1 MRNETKH
8 RSRAPWGL
16 AALRGRKLPRRSRAQ
31 LFSLAA
37 LLVATALL
45 YLVGLSISGYANEFY
60 SAAAQAGSTNWWS
73 FLWGSSDAGNSITVD
88 KPPAAIWPM
97 ALAVR
102 VFGLSSWSILVPQA
116 IMGVLAVWLLYATV
130 RRQFGHR
137 TGLLAGAAL
146 ATTPV
151 ACLMF
156 RFNNPDALLVLL
168 LIACVHCVLRALEFE
183 PTDGGNRCRTAWM
196 ALAGVA
202 CGFAFLTKQLQAF
215 LILPGLAVAFLVA
228 SPTTVRRRLLDSAAA
243 VGALVASAG
252 WWVLLT
258 VLVPASMRPYIGGS
272 QTNSFLEL
280 TFGYNGLGRITGSM
294 EGAVV
299 AGGSGTGSTTIST
312 GHAGMWGQ
320 TGITRL
326 FDGVWGTQWS
336 WLAPAALAGI
346 VVALVCLARA
356 PRTSVRRAQV
366 VAWGGWLVV
375 TGAVFS
381 FMGGTIHQYYTVAL
395 APATAALAA
404 ICVYYLLKCKD
415 LAWARATSIALT
427 LALGAWS
434 VVLLRRSEWIWALRP
449 LALGLAVA
457 SAALQAY
464 LWHRAAKPARAATA
478 EPAAGEKNATPAAAP
493 SAAPQHLAGGRPADP
508 RLQTAAVAL
517 ALAAAAVGPVS
528 YSLYT
533 AATAHTGSIVTAG
546 PSVSGD
552 SSMGGGPGGRQ
563 GGMGSGP
570 GGMGNTGS
578 NGGQGTGS
586 QTTGTGTGTTNG
598 NGNSTGTNAS
608 SGNTPSA
615 PSGGSGNGGGMQP
628 PTANGTGTG
637 TTNGTGSGNANGI
650 GGGMG
655 NGSAP
660 NAEGLSSN
668 GGGKGGMGGLLGGS
682 SGSVSSKLVKM
693 LQKNSDGYRWVAATT
708 GSQNAASYQ
717 LATECSVMPVGGFNG
732 SDPAP
737 TLAQFKKWVKQG
749 LIHYYIAGGQTGG
762 TQIGGSSASS
772 EIASWV
778 QQNFESTTVDG
789 VTVYDLTQQIS

>member
-8 RSRAPWGL
+8 GSRAPRGL
-16 AALRGRKLPRRSRAQ
+16 AALRGRKLPRRSRVQ

-45 YLVGLSISGYANEFY
+45 YLVGLSVSGYANEFY

-102 VFGLSSWSILVPQA
+102 LFGLSSWSILVPQA
-116 IMGVLAVWLLYATV
+116 IMGVLAVWLLYATI
-130 RRQFGHR
+130 RRQFGHLA
-137 TGLLAGAAL
+137 GLLAGAAL

-299 AGGSGTGSTTIST
+299 AGGSGTGSTTIAT

-434 VVLLRRSEWIWALRP
+434 VVLLRRSDWIWALRP

-478 EPAAGEKNATPAAAP
+478 EPTADEKDATPAAAA

-563 GGMGSGP
+563 GGMGTM
-570 GGMGNTGS
+570 GGGA
-578 NGGQGTGS
+578 
-586 QTTGTGTGTTNG
+586 
-598 NGNSTGTNAS
+598 GTNAPL
-608 SGNTPSA
+608 GNMPSA

-628 PTANGTGTG
+628 PAA
-637 TTNGTGSGNANGI
+637 NGTGSGNANGI

-693 LQKNSDGYRWVAATT
+693 LQKNSDSYRWVAATT

-717 LATECSVMPVGGFNG
+717 LATECSVMPIGGFNG

>member
-8 RSRAPWGL
+8 RSRAPRGL
-16 AALRGRKLPRRSRAQ
+16 AALRGRELPRRSRAQ

-102 VFGLSSWSILVPQA
+102 LFGLSSWSILVPQA

-299 AGGSGTGSTTIST
+299 AGGSGTGSTTIAT

-434 VVLLRRSEWIWALRP
+434 VVLLRRSDWIWALRP

-464 LWHRAAKPARAATA
+464 LWHRAARPARAATA
-478 EPAAGEKNATPAAAP
+478 EPTADEKDATPAAAA

-563 GGMGSGP
+563 GGMGTM
-570 GGMGNTGS
+570 GGGA
-578 NGGQGTGS
+578 
-586 QTTGTGTGTTNG
+586 
-598 NGNSTGTNAS
+598 GTNAPL
-608 SGNTPSA
+608 GNMPSA

-628 PTANGTGTG
+628 PAA
-637 TTNGTGSGNANGI
+637 NGTGSGNANGI

-693 LQKNSDGYRWVAATT
+693 LQKNSDSYRWVAATT

-717 LATECSVMPVGGFNG
+717 LATECSVMPIGGFNG

>member
-8 RSRAPWGL
+8 GSRAPRGL
-16 AALRGRKLPRRSRAQ
+16 AALRGRKLPRRSRVQ

-45 YLVGLSISGYANEFY
+45 YLVGLSVSGYANEFY
-60 SAAAQAGSTNWWS
+60 SSAAQAGSTNWWS

-146 ATTPV
+146 AATPV

-202 CGFAFLTKQLQAF
+202 CGVAFLTKQLQAF

-280 TFGYNGLGRITGSM
+280 TFSYNGLGRITGSM

-299 AGGSGTGSTTIST
+299 AGGASGTGSTTIST

-434 VVLLRRSEWIWALRP
+434 VVLLRRSDWIWALRP

-464 LWHRAAKPARAATA
+464 LWHRAARPARAATA
-478 EPAAGEKNATPAAAP
+478 EPTADEKDATPAAAA

-563 GGMGSGP
+563 GGMGTM
-570 GGMGNTGS
+570 GGGA
-578 NGGQGTGS
+578 
-586 QTTGTGTGTTNG
+586 
-598 NGNSTGTNAS
+598 GTNAPL
-608 SGNTPSA
+608 GNMPSA

-628 PTANGTGTG
+628 PAA
-637 TTNGTGSGNANGI
+637 NGTGSGNANGI

-693 LQKNSDGYRWVAATT
+693 LQKNSGSYRWVAATT

-717 LATECSVMPVGGFNG
+717 LATECSVMPIGGFNG

>member
-8 RSRAPWGL
+8 GSRAPRGL
-16 AALRGRKLPRRSRAQ
+16 AALRGRELPRRSRAQ

-116 IMGVLAVWLLYATV
+116 IMGVLAVWLLYATI
-130 RRQFGHR
+130 RRQFGHLA
-137 TGLLAGAAL
+137 GLLAGAAL

-183 PTDGGNRCRTAWM
+183 PTAGGNRCRTAWM

-280 TFGYNGLGRITGSM
+280 TFSYNGLGRITGSM

-299 AGGSGTGSTTIST
+299 AGGASGTGSTTIST

-434 VVLLRRSEWIWALRP
+434 VVLLRRSDWIWALRP

-464 LWHRAAKPARAATA
+464 LWHRAARPARAATA
-478 EPAAGEKNATPAAAP
+478 EPTADEKDATPAAAA

-563 GGMGSGP
+563 GGMGTM
-570 GGMGNTGS
+570 GGGA
-578 NGGQGTGS
+578 
-586 QTTGTGTGTTNG
+586 
-598 NGNSTGTNAS
+598 GTNAPL
-608 SGNTPSA
+608 GNMPSA

-628 PTANGTGTG
+628 PAA
-637 TTNGTGSGNANGI
+637 NGTGSGNANGI

-693 LQKNSDGYRWVAATT
+693 LQKNSDSYRWVAATT

-717 LATECSVMPVGGFNG
+717 LATECSVMPIGGFNG

>member
-8 RSRAPWGL
+8 GSRAPRGL
-16 AALRGRKLPRRSRAQ
+16 AALRGRKLPRRSRVQ

-45 YLVGLSISGYANEFY
+45 YLVGLSVSGYANEFY
-60 SAAAQAGSTNWWS
+60 SSAAQAGSTNWWS

-146 ATTPV
+146 AATPV

-183 PTDGGNRCRTAWM
+183 PTAGGNRCRTAWM

-202 CGFAFLTKQLQAF
+202 CGVAFLTKQLQAF

-434 VVLLRRSEWIWALRP
+434 VVLLRRSDWIWALRP

-464 LWHRAAKPARAATA
+464 LWHRAARPARAATA
-478 EPAAGEKNATPAAAP
+478 EPVADEKDATPAAAA

-508 RLQTAAVAL
+508 RLHTAAVAL

-563 GGMGSGP
+563 GGMGTM
-570 GGMGNTGS
+570 GGGA
-578 NGGQGTGS
+578 
-586 QTTGTGTGTTNG
+586 
-598 NGNSTGTNAS
+598 GTNAPL
-608 SGNTPSA
+608 GNMPSA

-628 PTANGTGTG
+628 PAA
-637 TTNGTGSGNANGI
+637 NGTGSGNANGI

-655 NGSAP
+655 DGSAP

-693 LQKNSDGYRWVAATT
+693 LQKNSDSYRWVAATT

-717 LATECSVMPVGGFNG
+717 LATECSVMPIGGFNG

>member
-8 RSRAPWGL
+8 GSRAPRGL
-16 AALRGRKLPRRSRAQ
+16 AALRGRKLPRRSRVQ

-45 YLVGLSISGYANEFY
+45 YLVGLSVSGYANELY
-60 SAAAQAGSTNWWS
+60 CSAAQAGSTNWWS

-116 IMGVLAVWLLYATV
+116 IMGVRAVWLLYATI
-130 RRQFGHR
+130 RRQFGHLA
-137 TGLLAGAAL
+137 GLLAGAAL

-183 PTDGGNRCRTAWM
+183 PTAGGNRCRTAWM

-299 AGGSGTGSTTIST
+299 AGGASGTGSTTIST

-434 VVLLRRSEWIWALRP
+434 VVLLRRSDWIWALRP

-464 LWHRAAKPARAATA
+464 LWHRAARPARAATA
-478 EPAAGEKNATPAAAP
+478 EPTADEKDATPAAAA

-563 GGMGSGP
+563 GGMGTM
-570 GGMGNTGS
+570 GGGA
-578 NGGQGTGS
+578 
-586 QTTGTGTGTTNG
+586 
-598 NGNSTGTNAS
+598 GTNAPL
-608 SGNTPSA
+608 GNMPSA

-628 PTANGTGTG
+628 PAA
-637 TTNGTGSGNANGI
+637 NGTGSGNANGI

-693 LQKNSDGYRWVAATT
+693 LQKNSDSYRWVAATT

-717 LATECSVMPVGGFNG
+717 LATECSVMPIGGFNG

>member
-8 RSRAPWGL
+8 RSRAPRGL

-102 VFGLSSWSILVPQA
+102 LFGLSSWSILVPQA
-116 IMGVLAVWLLYATV
+116 IMGVLAVWLLYATI
-130 RRQFGHR
+130 RRQFGHLA
-137 TGLLAGAAL
+137 GLLAGAAL

-280 TFGYNGLGRITGSM
+280 TFSYNGLGRITGSM

-299 AGGSGTGSTTIST
+299 AGGASGTGSTTIST

-434 VVLLRRSEWIWALRP
+434 VVLLRRSDWIWALRP

-478 EPAAGEKNATPAAAP
+478 EPAAGEKNATPAAAT

-508 RLQTAAVAL
+508 RLHTAAVAL

-563 GGMGSGP
+563 GGMGTM
-570 GGMGNTGS
+570 GGGA
-578 NGGQGTGS
+578 
-586 QTTGTGTGTTNG
+586 
-598 NGNSTGTNAS
+598 GTNAPL
-608 SGNTPSA
+608 GNMPSA

-628 PTANGTGTG
+628 PAA
-637 TTNGTGSGNANGI
+637 NGTGSGNANGI

-693 LQKNSDGYRWVAATT
+693 LQKNSDSYRWVAATT

-717 LATECSVMPVGGFNG
+717 LATECSVMPIGGFNG

>member
-8 RSRAPWGL
+8 GSRAPRGL
-16 AALRGRKLPRRSRAQ
+16 AALRGRELPRRSRAQ

-146 ATTPV
+146 AATPV

-299 AGGSGTGSTTIST
+299 AGGASGTGSTTIST

-434 VVLLRRSEWIWALRP
+434 VVLLRRSDWIWALRP

-478 EPAAGEKNATPAAAP
+478 EPAAGEKNATPAAAT

-563 GGMGSGP
+563 GGMGTM
-570 GGMGNTGS
+570 GGGA
-578 NGGQGTGS
+578 
-586 QTTGTGTGTTNG
+586 
-598 NGNSTGTNAS
+598 GTNAPL
-608 SGNTPSA
+608 GNMPSA

-628 PTANGTGTG
+628 PAA
-637 TTNGTGSGNANGI
+637 NGTGSGNANGI

-693 LQKNSDGYRWVAATT
+693 LQKNSDSYRWVAATT

-717 LATECSVMPVGGFNG
+717 LATECSVMPIGGFNG

>member
-8 RSRAPWGL
+8 GSRAPRGL
-16 AALRGRKLPRRSRAQ
+16 AALRGRELPRRSRAQ

-146 ATTPV
+146 AATPV

-183 PTDGGNRCRTAWM
+183 PTAGGNRCRTAWM

-202 CGFAFLTKQLQAF
+202 CGVAFLTKQLQAF

-434 VVLLRRSEWIWALRP
+434 VVLLRRSDWIWALRP

-464 LWHRAAKPARAATA
+464 LWHRAARPARAATA
-478 EPAAGEKNATPAAAP
+478 EPTADEKDATPAAAA

-563 GGMGSGP
+563 GGMGTM
-570 GGMGNTGS
+570 GGGA
-578 NGGQGTGS
+578 
-586 QTTGTGTGTTNG
+586 
-598 NGNSTGTNAS
+598 GTNAPL
-608 SGNTPSA
+608 GNMPSA

-628 PTANGTGTG
+628 PAA
-637 TTNGTGSGNANGI
+637 NGTGSGNANGI

-693 LQKNSDGYRWVAATT
+693 LQKNSDSYRWVAATT

-717 LATECSVMPVGGFNG
+717 LATECSVMPIGGFNG

>member
-8 RSRAPWGL
+8 GSRAPRGL
-16 AALRGRKLPRRSRAQ
+16 AALRGRKLPRRSRVQ

-45 YLVGLSISGYANEFY
+45 YLVGLSVSGYANEFY
-60 SAAAQAGSTNWWS
+60 SSAAQAGSTNWWS

-116 IMGVLAVWLLYATV
+116 IMGVLAVWLLYATI
-130 RRQFGHR
+130 RRQFGHLA
-137 TGLLAGAAL
+137 GLLAGAAL

-434 VVLLRRSEWIWALRP
+434 VVLLRRSDWIWALRP

-464 LWHRAAKPARAATA
+464 LWHRAARPARAATA
-478 EPAAGEKNATPAAAP
+478 EPTADEKDATPAAAA

-563 GGMGSGP
+563 GGMGTM
-570 GGMGNTGS
+570 GGGA
-578 NGGQGTGS
+578 
-586 QTTGTGTGTTNG
+586 
-598 NGNSTGTNAS
+598 GTNAPL
-608 SGNTPSA
+608 GNMPSA

-628 PTANGTGTG
+628 PAA
-637 TTNGTGSGNANGI
+637 NGTGSGNANGI

-693 LQKNSDGYRWVAATT
+693 LQKNSDSYRWVAATT

-717 LATECSVMPVGGFNG
+717 LATECSVMPIGGFNG

>member
-8 RSRAPWGL
+8 GSRAPRGL

-146 ATTPV
+146 AATPV

-280 TFGYNGLGRITGSM
+280 TFSYNGLGRITGSM

-299 AGGSGTGSTTIST
+299 AGGASGTGSTTIST

-434 VVLLRRSEWIWALRP
+434 VVLLRRSDWIWALRP

-464 LWHRAAKPARAATA
+464 LWHRAARPARAATA
-478 EPAAGEKNATPAAAP
+478 EPVAGEKNATPAAAT

-563 GGMGSGP
+563 GGMGTM
-570 GGMGNTGS
+570 GGGA
-578 NGGQGTGS
+578 
-586 QTTGTGTGTTNG
+586 
-598 NGNSTGTNAS
+598 GTNAPL
-608 SGNTPSA
+608 GNMPSA

-628 PTANGTGTG
+628 PAA
-637 TTNGTGSGNANGI
+637 NGTGSGNANGI

-693 LQKNSDGYRWVAATT
+693 LQKNSDSYRWVAATT

-717 LATECSVMPVGGFNG
+717 LATECSVMPIGGFNG

>member
-8 RSRAPWGL
+8 RSRAPRGL

-116 IMGVLAVWLLYATV
+116 IMGVLAVWLLYATI
-130 RRQFGHR
+130 RRQFGHLA
-137 TGLLAGAAL
+137 GLLAGAAL

-258 VLVPASMRPYIGGS
+258 ALVPASMRPYIGGS

-299 AGGSGTGSTTIST
+299 AGGASGTGSTTIST

-434 VVLLRRSEWIWALRP
+434 VVLLRRSDWIWALRP

-464 LWHRAAKPARAATA
+464 LWHRAARPARAATA
-478 EPAAGEKNATPAAAP
+478 EPTADEKDATPAAAA

-563 GGMGSGP
+563 GGMGTM
-570 GGMGNTGS
+570 GGGA
-578 NGGQGTGS
+578 
-586 QTTGTGTGTTNG
+586 
-598 NGNSTGTNAS
+598 GTNAPL
-608 SGNTPSA
+608 GNMPSA

-628 PTANGTGTG
+628 PAA
-637 TTNGTGSGNANGI
+637 NGTGSGNANGI

-693 LQKNSDGYRWVAATT
+693 LQKNSDSYRWVAATT

-717 LATECSVMPVGGFNG
+717 LATECSVMPIGGFNG

>member
-8 RSRAPWGL
+8 GSRAPRGL
-16 AALRGRKLPRRSRAQ
+16 AALRGRELPRRSRAQ

-146 ATTPV
+146 AATPV

-183 PTDGGNRCRTAWM
+183 PTAGGNRCRTAWM

-202 CGFAFLTKQLQAF
+202 CGVAFLTKQLQAF

-628 PTANGTGTG
+628 PAANGTGTG

-693 LQKNSDGYRWVAATT
+693 LQKNSDSYRWVAATT

-717 LATECSVMPVGGFNG
+717 LATECSVMPIGGFNG

-749 LIHYYIAGGQTGG
+749 LIHYYIAGRQTGG

-789 VTVYDLTQQIS
+789 VTVYDLTQQSS

>member
-8 RSRAPWGL
+8 GSRAPRGL
-16 AALRGRKLPRRSRAQ
+16 AALRGRELPRRSRAQ

-146 ATTPV
+146 AATPV

-183 PTDGGNRCRTAWM
+183 PTAGGNRCRTAWM

-366 VAWGGWLVV
+366 VTWGGWLVV

-415 LAWARATSIALT
+415 LVWARATSIALT

-434 VVLLRRSEWIWALRP
+434 VVLLRRSDWIWALRP

-464 LWHRAAKPARAATA
+464 LWHRAARPARAATA
-478 EPAAGEKNATPAAAP
+478 EPTADEKDATPAAAA

-563 GGMGSGP
+563 GGMGTMGGGP
-570 GGMGNTGS
+570 GGQQ
-578 NGGQGTGS
+578 GGP
-586 QTTGTGTGTTNG
+586 
-598 NGNSTGTNAS
+598 GNSSGTGTNAS

-628 PTANGTGTG
+628 PAANGTGTG

-693 LQKNSDGYRWVAATT
+693 LQKNSDSYRWVAATT
-708 GSQNAASYQ
+708 GSQSAASYQ
-717 LATECSVMPVGGFNG
+717 LATECSVMPIGGFNG

-749 LIHYYIAGGQTGG
+749 LIHYYIAGRQTGG

-789 VTVYDLTQQIS
+789 VTVYDLTQQSS

>member
-8 RSRAPWGL
+8 GSRAPRGL
-16 AALRGRKLPRRSRAQ
+16 AALRGRELPRRSRAQ

-146 ATTPV
+146 AATPV

-183 PTDGGNRCRTAWM
+183 PTTGGNRCRTAWM

-258 VLVPASMRPYIGGS
+258 ALVPASMRPYIGGS

-299 AGGSGTGSTTIST
+299 AGGSGTGSTTIAT

>member
-8 RSRAPWGL
+8 GSRAPRGL
-16 AALRGRKLPRRSRAQ
+16 AALRGRELPRRSRAQ

-102 VFGLSSWSILVPQA
+102 LFGLSSWSILVPQA
-116 IMGVLAVWLLYATV
+116 IMGVLAVWLLYATI
-130 RRQFGHR
+130 RRQFGHLA
-137 TGLLAGAAL
+137 GLLAGAAL

-258 VLVPASMRPYIGGS
+258 ALVPASMRPYIGGS

-280 TFGYNGLGRITGSM
+280 TFSYNGLGRITGSM

-299 AGGSGTGSTTIST
+299 AGGASGTGSTTIST

-478 EPAAGEKNATPAAAP
+478 EPTADEKDATPAAAA

-563 GGMGSGP
+563 GGMGTM
-570 GGMGNTGS
+570 GGGA
-578 NGGQGTGS
+578 
-586 QTTGTGTGTTNG
+586 
-598 NGNSTGTNAS
+598 GTNAPL
-608 SGNTPSA
+608 GNMPSA

-628 PTANGTGTG
+628 PAA
-637 TTNGTGSGNANGI
+637 NGTGSGNANGI

-693 LQKNSDGYRWVAATT
+693 LQKNSDSYRWVAATT

-717 LATECSVMPVGGFNG
+717 LATECSVMPIGGFNG

>member
-8 RSRAPWGL
+8 RSRAPRGL

-102 VFGLSSWSILVPQA
+102 LFGLSSWSILVPQA

-280 TFGYNGLGRITGSM
+280 TFSYNGLGRITGSM

-299 AGGSGTGSTTIST
+299 AGGASGTGSTTIST

-356 PRTSVRRAQV
+356 SRTSVRRAQV

-434 VVLLRRSEWIWALRP
+434 VVLLRRSDWIWALRP

-464 LWHRAAKPARAATA
+464 LWHRAARPARAATA

-563 GGMGSGP
+563 GGMGTM
-570 GGMGNTGS
+570 GGGA
-578 NGGQGTGS
+578 
-586 QTTGTGTGTTNG
+586 
-598 NGNSTGTNAS
+598 GTNAPL
-608 SGNTPSA
+608 GNMPSA

-628 PTANGTGTG
+628 PAA
-637 TTNGTGSGNANGI
+637 NGTGSGNANGI

-693 LQKNSDGYRWVAATT
+693 LQKNSDSYRWVAATT

-717 LATECSVMPVGGFNG
+717 LATECSVMPIGGFNG

>member
-1 MRNETKH
+1 
-8 RSRAPWGL
+8 
-16 AALRGRKLPRRSRAQ
+16 
-31 LFSLAA
+31 
-37 LLVATALL
+37 
-45 YLVGLSISGYANEFY
+45 
-60 SAAAQAGSTNWWS
+60 
-73 FLWGSSDAGNSITVD
+73 
-88 KPPAAIWPM
+88 
-97 ALAVR
+97 
-102 VFGLSSWSILVPQA
+102 
-116 IMGVLAVWLLYATV
+116 
-130 RRQFGHR
+130 
-137 TGLLAGAAL
+137 
-146 ATTPV
+146 
-151 ACLMF
+151 MF

-183 PTDGGNRCRTAWM
+183 PTAGGNRCRTAWM

-202 CGFAFLTKQLQAF
+202 CGVAFLTKQLQAF

-299 AGGSGTGSTTIST
+299 AGG
-312 GHAGMWGQ
+312 
-320 TGITRL
+320 
-326 FDGVWGTQWS
+326 WGTQWS

-434 VVLLRRSEWIWALRP
+434 VVLLRRSDWIWALRP

-464 LWHRAAKPARAATA
+464 LWHRAARPARAATA
-478 EPAAGEKNATPAAAP
+478 EPTADEKDATPAAAA

-563 GGMGSGP
+563 GGMGTM
-570 GGMGNTGS
+570 GGGA
-578 NGGQGTGS
+578 
-586 QTTGTGTGTTNG
+586 
-598 NGNSTGTNAS
+598 GTNAPL
-608 SGNTPSA
+608 GNMPSA

-628 PTANGTGTG
+628 PAA
-637 TTNGTGSGNANGI
+637 NGTGSGNANGI

-693 LQKNSDGYRWVAATT
+693 LQKNSDSYRWVAATT

-717 LATECSVMPVGGFNG
+717 LATECSVMPIGGFNG

>member
-8 RSRAPWGL
+8 GSRAPRGL
-16 AALRGRKLPRRSRAQ
+16 AALRGRKLPRRSRVQ

-45 YLVGLSISGYANEFY
+45 YLVGLSVSGYANEFY
-60 SAAAQAGSTNWWS
+60 SSAAQAGSTNWWS

-116 IMGVLAVWLLYATV
+116 IMGVLAVWLLYATI
-130 RRQFGHR
+130 RRQFGHLA
-137 TGLLAGAAL
+137 GLLAGAAL

-280 TFGYNGLGRITGSM
+280 TFSYNGLGRITGSM

-299 AGGSGTGSTTIST
+299 AGGASGTGSTTIST

-356 PRTSVRRAQV
+356 SRTSVRRAQV

-395 APATAALAA
+395 APATAALSA
-404 ICVYYLLKCKD
+404 ICLFYLLKCKD
-415 LAWARATSIALT
+415 LAWARATSVALT

-434 VVLLRRSEWIWALRP
+434 VVLLRRSDWIWALRP

-464 LWHRAAKPARAATA
+464 LWHRAARPSRAASA
-478 EPAAGEKNATPAAAP
+478 EPAAGEKNATPADAT

-508 RLQTAAVAL
+508 RLHTAAVAL

-563 GGMGSGP
+563 GGMGTM
-570 GGMGNTGS
+570 GGGA
-578 NGGQGTGS
+578 
-586 QTTGTGTGTTNG
+586 
-598 NGNSTGTNAS
+598 GTNAPL
-608 SGNTPSA
+608 GNMPSA

-628 PTANGTGTG
+628 PAA
-637 TTNGTGSGNANGI
+637 NGTGSGNANGI

-655 NGSAP
+655 DGSAP
-660 NAEGLSSN
+660 NAEGLSSS
-668 GGGKGGMGGLLGGS
+668 GGGSGGRGGMGGLLGGS

-693 LQKNSDGYRWVAATT
+693 LQKNSDSYRWVAATT

-717 LATECSVMPVGGFNG
+717 LATECSVMPIGGFNG

>member
-8 RSRAPWGL
+8 RSRAPRGL

-146 ATTPV
+146 AATPV

-183 PTDGGNRCRTAWM
+183 PTAGGNRCRTAWM

-202 CGFAFLTKQLQAF
+202 CGVAFLTKQLQAF

-563 GGMGSGP
+563 GGMGTM
-570 GGMGNTGS
+570 GGGA
-578 NGGQGTGS
+578 
-586 QTTGTGTGTTNG
+586 
-598 NGNSTGTNAS
+598 GTNAS

-628 PTANGTGTG
+628 PAA
-637 TTNGTGSGNANGI
+637 NGTGSGNANGI

-655 NGSAP
+655 DGSAP
-660 NAEGLSSN
+660 NAEGLSSS
-668 GGGKGGMGGLLGGS
+668 GGGSGGRGGMGGLLGGS

-693 LQKNSDGYRWVAATT
+693 LQKNSDSYRWVAATT

-717 LATECSVMPVGGFNG
+717 LATECSVMPIGGFNG

>member
-8 RSRAPWGL
+8 RSRAPRGL
-16 AALRGRKLPRRSRAQ
+16 AALRGRELPRRSRAQ

-116 IMGVLAVWLLYATV
+116 IMGVLAVWLLYATI

-183 PTDGGNRCRTAWM
+183 PTAGGNRCRTAWM

-299 AGGSGTGSTTIST
+299 AGGSGTGSTTIAT

-381 FMGGTIHQYYTVAL
+381 FMDGTIHQYYTVAL

-434 VVLLRRSEWIWALRP
+434 VVLLRRSDWIWALRP

-464 LWHRAAKPARAATA
+464 LWHRAARPARAATA
-478 EPAAGEKNATPAAAP
+478 EPTADEKDATPAAAA

-508 RLQTAAVAL
+508 RLHTAAVAL

-563 GGMGSGP
+563 GGMGTM
-570 GGMGNTGS
+570 GGGA
-578 NGGQGTGS
+578 
-586 QTTGTGTGTTNG
+586 
-598 NGNSTGTNAS
+598 GTNAPL
-608 SGNTPSA
+608 GNMPSA

-628 PTANGTGTG
+628 PAA
-637 TTNGTGSGNANGI
+637 NGTGSGNANGI

-693 LQKNSDGYRWVAATT
+693 LQKNSDSYRWVAATT

-717 LATECSVMPVGGFNG
+717 LATECSVMPIGGFNG

>member
-8 RSRAPWGL
+8 GSRAPRGL
-16 AALRGRKLPRRSRAQ
+16 AALRGRKLPRRSRVQ

-45 YLVGLSISGYANEFY
+45 YLVGLSVSGYANEFY
-60 SAAAQAGSTNWWS
+60 SSAAQAGSTNWWS

-146 ATTPV
+146 AATPV

-434 VVLLRRSEWIWALRP
+434 VVLLRRSDWIWALRP

-464 LWHRAAKPARAATA
+464 LWHRAARPARAATA
-478 EPAAGEKNATPAAAP
+478 EPVAGEKNATPAAAT

-508 RLQTAAVAL
+508 RLHTAAVAL

-563 GGMGSGP
+563 GGMGTM
-570 GGMGNTGS
+570 GGGA
-578 NGGQGTGS
+578 
-586 QTTGTGTGTTNG
+586 
-598 NGNSTGTNAS
+598 GTNAPL
-608 SGNTPSA
+608 GNMPSA

-628 PTANGTGTG
+628 PAA
-637 TTNGTGSGNANGI
+637 NGTGSGNANGI

-655 NGSAP
+655 DGSAP

-693 LQKNSDGYRWVAATT
+693 LQKNSDSYRWVAATT

-717 LATECSVMPVGGFNG
+717 LATECSVMPIGGFNG

>member
-8 RSRAPWGL
+8 GSRAPRGL
-16 AALRGRKLPRRSRAQ
+16 TALRGRKLPRRSRVQ

-45 YLVGLSISGYANEFY
+45 YLVGLSVSGYANEFY

-116 IMGVLAVWLLYATV
+116 IMGVLAVWLLYATI
-130 RRQFGHR
+130 RRQFGHLA
-137 TGLLAGAAL
+137 GLLAGAAL

-183 PTDGGNRCRTAWM
+183 PTAGGNRCRTAWM

-202 CGFAFLTKQLQAF
+202 CGVAFLTKQLQAF

-434 VVLLRRSEWIWALRP
+434 VVLLRRSDWIWALRP

-457 SAALQAY
+457 SAALQTY
-464 LWHRAAKPARAATA
+464 LWHRAARPARAATA
-478 EPAAGEKNATPAAAP
+478 EPTADEKDATPAAAP

-563 GGMGSGP
+563 GGMGTM
-570 GGMGNTGS
+570 GGGA
-578 NGGQGTGS
+578 
-586 QTTGTGTGTTNG
+586 
-598 NGNSTGTNAS
+598 GTNAPL
-608 SGNTPSA
+608 GNMPSA

-628 PTANGTGTG
+628 PAA
-637 TTNGTGSGNANGI
+637 NGTGSGNANGI

-655 NGSAP
+655 DGSAP
-660 NAEGLSSN
+660 NAEGLSSS
-668 GGGKGGMGGLLGGS
+668 GGGRGGMGGLLGGS

-693 LQKNSDGYRWVAATT
+693 LQKNSGSYRWVAATT

-717 LATECSVMPVGGFNG
+717 LATECSVMPIGGFNG

>member
-8 RSRAPWGL
+8 GSRAPRGL
-16 AALRGRKLPRRSRAQ
+16 AALRGRKLPRRSRVQ

-45 YLVGLSISGYANEFY
+45 YLVGLSVSGYANEFY
-60 SAAAQAGSTNWWS
+60 SSAAQAGSTNWWS

-130 RRQFGHR
+130 RRQFGHLA
-137 TGLLAGAAL
+137 GLLAGAAL

-280 TFGYNGLGRITGSM
+280 TFSYNGLGRITGSM

-299 AGGSGTGSTTIST
+299 AGGASGTGSTTIST

-356 PRTSVRRAQV
+356 SRTSVRRAQV

-395 APATAALAA
+395 APATAALSA
-404 ICVYYLLKCKD
+404 ICLFYLLKCKD
-415 LAWARATSIALT
+415 LAWARATSVALT

-434 VVLLRRSEWIWALRP
+434 VVLLRRSDWIWALRP

-464 LWHRAAKPARAATA
+464 LWHRAARPAHAATA
-478 EPAAGEKNATPAAAP
+478 EPVAGEK
-493 SAAPQHLAGGRPADP
+493 
-508 RLQTAAVAL
+508 
-517 ALAAAAVGPVS
+517 
-528 YSLYT
+528 
-533 AATAHTGSIVTAG
+533 TGSIVTAG

-563 GGMGSGP
+563 GGMGTM
-570 GGMGNTGS
+570 GGGA
-578 NGGQGTGS
+578 
-586 QTTGTGTGTTNG
+586 
-598 NGNSTGTNAS
+598 GTNAS

-628 PTANGTGTG
+628 PAA
-637 TTNGTGSGNANGI
+637 NGTGSGNANGI

-655 NGSAP
+655 DGSAP
-660 NAEGLSSN
+660 NAEGLSSS
-668 GGGKGGMGGLLGGS
+668 GGGSGGRGGMGGLLGGS

-693 LQKNSDGYRWVAATT
+693 LQKNSDSYRWVAATT

-717 LATECSVMPVGGFNG
+717 LATECSVMPIGGFNG

>member
-8 RSRAPWGL
+8 GSRAPRGL
-16 AALRGRKLPRRSRAQ
+16 AALRGRELPRRSRAQ

-146 ATTPV
+146 AATPV

-183 PTDGGNRCRTAWM
+183 PTAGGNRCRTAWM

-202 CGFAFLTKQLQAF
+202 CGVAFLTKQLQAF

-299 AGGSGTGSTTIST
+299 AGGASGTGSTTIST

-434 VVLLRRSEWIWALRP
+434 VVLLRRSDWIWALRP

-464 LWHRAAKPARAATA
+464 LWHRAARPSRAATA
-478 EPAAGEKNATPAAAP
+478 EPVAGEKNATPAAAT

-563 GGMGSGP
+563 GGMGTM
-570 GGMGNTGS
+570 GGGA
-578 NGGQGTGS
+578 
-586 QTTGTGTGTTNG
+586 
-598 NGNSTGTNAS
+598 GTNAPL
-608 SGNTPSA
+608 GNMPSA

-628 PTANGTGTG
+628 PAA
-637 TTNGTGSGNANGI
+637 NGTGSGNANGI

-693 LQKNSDGYRWVAATT
+693 LQKNSDSYRWVAATT

-717 LATECSVMPVGGFNG
+717 LATECSVMPIGGFNG

>member
-8 RSRAPWGL
+8 GSRAPRGL
-16 AALRGRKLPRRSRAQ
+16 AALRGRELPRRSRAQ

-116 IMGVLAVWLLYATV
+116 IMGVLAVWLLYATI
-130 RRQFGHR
+130 RRQFGHLA
-137 TGLLAGAAL
+137 GLLAGAAL

-183 PTDGGNRCRTAWM
+183 PTAGGNRCRTAWM

-280 TFGYNGLGRITGSM
+280 TFSYNGLGRITGSM

-299 AGGSGTGSTTIST
+299 AGGASGTGSTTNST

-434 VVLLRRSEWIWALRP
+434 VVLLRRSDWIWALRP

-464 LWHRAAKPARAATA
+464 LWHRAARPARAATA
-478 EPAAGEKNATPAAAP
+478 EPTADEKDATPAAAA

-563 GGMGSGP
+563 GGMGTM
-570 GGMGNTGS
+570 GGGA
-578 NGGQGTGS
+578 
-586 QTTGTGTGTTNG
+586 
-598 NGNSTGTNAS
+598 GTNAPL
-608 SGNTPSA
+608 GNMPSA

-628 PTANGTGTG
+628 PAA
-637 TTNGTGSGNANGI
+637 NGTGSGNANGI

-693 LQKNSDGYRWVAATT
+693 LQKNSDSYRWVAATT

-717 LATECSVMPVGGFNG
+717 LATECSVMPIGGFNG

>member
-8 RSRAPWGL
+8 GSRAPRGL
-16 AALRGRKLPRRSRAQ
+16 AALRGRKLPRRSRVQ

-45 YLVGLSISGYANEFY
+45 YLVGLSVSGYANEFY

-116 IMGVLAVWLLYATV
+116 IMGVLAVWLLYATI
-130 RRQFGHR
+130 RRQFGHLA
-137 TGLLAGAAL
+137 GLLAGAAL

-299 AGGSGTGSTTIST
+299 AGGASGTGSTTIST

-434 VVLLRRSEWIWALRP
+434 VVLLRRSDWIWALRP

-464 LWHRAAKPARAATA
+464 LWHRAARPARAATA
-478 EPAAGEKNATPAAAP
+478 EPTADEKDATPAAAT

-508 RLQTAAVAL
+508 RLHTAAVAL

-563 GGMGSGP
+563 GGMGTM
-570 GGMGNTGS
+570 GGGA
-578 NGGQGTGS
+578 
-586 QTTGTGTGTTNG
+586 
-598 NGNSTGTNAS
+598 GTNAPL
-608 SGNTPSA
+608 GNMPSA

-628 PTANGTGTG
+628 PAA
-637 TTNGTGSGNANGI
+637 NGTGSGNANGI

-693 LQKNSDGYRWVAATT
+693 LQKNSDSYRWVAATT

-717 LATECSVMPVGGFNG
+717 LATECSVMPIGGFNG

>member
-8 RSRAPWGL
+8 GSRAPRGL
-16 AALRGRKLPRRSRAQ
+16 AALRGRKLPRRSRVQ

-45 YLVGLSISGYANEFY
+45 YLVGLSVSGYANEFY

-116 IMGVLAVWLLYATV
+116 IMGVLAVWLLYATI
-130 RRQFGHR
+130 RRQFGHLA
-137 TGLLAGAAL
+137 GLLAGAAL

-183 PTDGGNRCRTAWM
+183 PTAGGNRCRTAWM

-299 AGGSGTGSTTIST
+299 AGGASGTGSTTIST

-434 VVLLRRSEWIWALRP
+434 VVLLRRSDWIWALRP

-464 LWHRAAKPARAATA
+464 LWHRAARPARAATA
-478 EPAAGEKNATPAAAP
+478 EPTADEKDATPAAAA

-563 GGMGSGP
+563 GGMGTM
-570 GGMGNTGS
+570 GGGA
-578 NGGQGTGS
+578 
-586 QTTGTGTGTTNG
+586 
-598 NGNSTGTNAS
+598 GTNAPL
-608 SGNTPSA
+608 GNMPSA

-628 PTANGTGTG
+628 PAA
-637 TTNGTGSGNANGI
+637 NGTGSGNANGI

-693 LQKNSDGYRWVAATT
+693 LQKNSDSYRWVAATT

-717 LATECSVMPVGGFNG
+717 LATECSVMPIGGFNG

>member
-8 RSRAPWGL
+8 RSRAPRGL

-102 VFGLSSWSILVPQA
+102 LFGLSSWSILVPQA

-183 PTDGGNRCRTAWM
+183 PTTGGNRCRTAWM

-258 VLVPASMRPYIGGS
+258 ALVPASMRPYIGGS

-434 VVLLRRSEWIWALRP
+434 VVLLRRSDWIWALRP

-464 LWHRAAKPARAATA
+464 LWHRAARPSRAATA
-478 EPAAGEKNATPAAAP
+478 EPVAGEKNATPAAAT

-508 RLQTAAVAL
+508 RLHTAAVAL

-563 GGMGSGP
+563 GGMGTM
-570 GGMGNTGS
+570 GGGA
-578 NGGQGTGS
+578 
-586 QTTGTGTGTTNG
+586 
-598 NGNSTGTNAS
+598 GTNAPL
-608 SGNTPSA
+608 GNMPSA

-628 PTANGTGTG
+628 PAA
-637 TTNGTGSGNANGI
+637 NGTGSGNANGI

-693 LQKNSDGYRWVAATT
+693 LQKNSDSYRWVAATT

-717 LATECSVMPVGGFNG
+717 LATECSVMPIGGFNG

>member
-8 RSRAPWGL
+8 GSRAPRGL
-16 AALRGRKLPRRSRAQ
+16 AALRGRELPRRSRAQ

-116 IMGVLAVWLLYATV
+116 IMGVLAVWLLYATI
-130 RRQFGHR
+130 RRQFGHLA
-137 TGLLAGAAL
+137 GLLAGAAL

-183 PTDGGNRCRTAWM
+183 PTAGGNRCRTAWM

-299 AGGSGTGSTTIST
+299 AGGASGTGSTTIST

-434 VVLLRRSEWIWALRP
+434 VVLLRRSDWIWALRP

-464 LWHRAAKPARAATA
+464 LWHRAARPARAATA
-478 EPAAGEKNATPAAAP
+478 EPTADEKDATPAAAA

-563 GGMGSGP
+563 GGMGTM
-570 GGMGNTGS
+570 GGGA
-578 NGGQGTGS
+578 
-586 QTTGTGTGTTNG
+586 
-598 NGNSTGTNAS
+598 GTNAPL
-608 SGNTPSA
+608 GNMPSA

-628 PTANGTGTG
+628 PAA
-637 TTNGTGSGNANGI
+637 NGTGSGNANGI

-693 LQKNSDGYRWVAATT
+693 LQKNSDSYRWVAATT

-717 LATECSVMPVGGFNG
+717 LATECSVMPIGGFNG

>member
-8 RSRAPWGL
+8 GSRAPRGL
-16 AALRGRKLPRRSRAQ
+16 AALRGRKLPRRSRVQ

-45 YLVGLSISGYANEFY
+45 YLVGLSVSGYANEFY
-60 SAAAQAGSTNWWS
+60 SSAAQAGSTNWWS

-116 IMGVLAVWLLYATV
+116 IMGVLAVWLLYATI
-130 RRQFGHR
+130 RRQFGHLA
-137 TGLLAGAAL
+137 GLLAGAAL

-183 PTDGGNRCRTAWM
+183 PTAGGNRCRTAWM

-202 CGFAFLTKQLQAF
+202 CGVAFLTKQLQAF

-415 LAWARATSIALT
+415 LAWARATSVALT

-434 VVLLRRSEWIWALRP
+434 VVLLRRSDWIWALRP

-464 LWHRAAKPARAATA
+464 LWHRAARPARAATA
-478 EPAAGEKNATPAAAP
+478 EPTADEKDATPAAAA

-563 GGMGSGP
+563 GGMGTM
-570 GGMGNTGS
+570 GGGA
-578 NGGQGTGS
+578 
-586 QTTGTGTGTTNG
+586 
-598 NGNSTGTNAS
+598 GTNAPL
-608 SGNTPSA
+608 GNMPSA

-628 PTANGTGTG
+628 PAA
-637 TTNGTGSGNANGI
+637 NGTGSGNANGI

-693 LQKNSDGYRWVAATT
+693 LQKNSDSYRWVAATT

-717 LATECSVMPVGGFNG
+717 LATECSVMPIGGFNG

>member
-8 RSRAPWGL
+8 GSRAPRGL
-16 AALRGRKLPRRSRAQ
+16 AALRGRKLPRRSRVQ

-45 YLVGLSISGYANEFY
+45 YLVGLSVSGYANEFY

-116 IMGVLAVWLLYATV
+116 IMGVLAVWLLYATI
-130 RRQFGHR
+130 RRQFGHLA
-137 TGLLAGAAL
+137 GLLAGAAL

-299 AGGSGTGSTTIST
+299 AGGASGTGSTTIST

-326 FDGVWGTQWS
+326 FDGVWGTPWS

-346 VVALVCLARA
+346 VVALVC
-356 PRTSVRRAQV
+356 VRRAQV

-434 VVLLRRSEWIWALRP
+434 VVLLRRSDWIWALRP

-464 LWHRAAKPARAATA
+464 LWHRAARPARAATA
-478 EPAAGEKNATPAAAP
+478 EPTADEKDATPAAAA

-563 GGMGSGP
+563 GGMGTM
-570 GGMGNTGS
+570 GGGA
-578 NGGQGTGS
+578 
-586 QTTGTGTGTTNG
+586 
-598 NGNSTGTNAS
+598 GTNAPL
-608 SGNTPSA
+608 GNMPSA

-628 PTANGTGTG
+628 PAA
-637 TTNGTGSGNANGI
+637 NGTGSGNANGI

-693 LQKNSDGYRWVAATT
+693 LQKNSDSYRWVAATT

-717 LATECSVMPVGGFNG
+717 LATECSVMPIGGFNG

>member
-8 RSRAPWGL
+8 GSRAPRGL
-16 AALRGRKLPRRSRAQ
+16 AALRGRKLPRRSRVQ

-45 YLVGLSISGYANEFY
+45 YLVGLSVSGYANEFY

-116 IMGVLAVWLLYATV
+116 IMGVLAVWLLYATI
-130 RRQFGHR
+130 RRQFGHLA
-137 TGLLAGAAL
+137 GLLAGAAL

-280 TFGYNGLGRITGSM
+280 TFSYNGLGRITGSM

-299 AGGSGTGSTTIST
+299 AGGASGTGSTTIST

-434 VVLLRRSEWIWALRP
+434 VVLLRRSDWIWALRP

-563 GGMGSGP
+563 GGMGTM
-570 GGMGNTGS
+570 GGGA
-578 NGGQGTGS
+578 
-586 QTTGTGTGTTNG
+586 
-598 NGNSTGTNAS
+598 GTNAS

-628 PTANGTGTG
+628 PAA
-637 TTNGTGSGNANGI
+637 NGTGSGNANGI

-655 NGSAP
+655 DGSAP
-660 NAEGLSSN
+660 NAEGLSSS
-668 GGGKGGMGGLLGGS
+668 GGGSGGRGGMGGLLGGS

-693 LQKNSDGYRWVAATT
+693 LQKNSDSYRWVAATT

-717 LATECSVMPVGGFNG
+717 LATECSVMPIGGFNG

>member
-8 RSRAPWGL
+8 RSRAPRGL

-102 VFGLSSWSILVPQA
+102 LFGLSSWSILVPQA

-183 PTDGGNRCRTAWM
+183 PTTGGNRCRTAWM

-258 VLVPASMRPYIGGS
+258 ALVPASMRPYIGGS

-299 AGGSGTGSTTIST
+299 AGGSGTGSTTIAT

-563 GGMGSGP
+563 GGMGTM
-570 GGMGNTGS
+570 GGGA
-578 NGGQGTGS
+578 
-586 QTTGTGTGTTNG
+586 
-598 NGNSTGTNAS
+598 GTNAPL
-608 SGNTPSA
+608 GNMPSA

-628 PTANGTGTG
+628 PAA
-637 TTNGTGSGNANGI
+637 NGTGSGNANGI

-655 NGSAP
+655 DGSAP

-693 LQKNSDGYRWVAATT
+693 LQKNSDSYRWVAATT

-717 LATECSVMPVGGFNG
+717 LATECSVMPIGGFNG

>member
-8 RSRAPWGL
+8 GSRAPRGL
-16 AALRGRKLPRRSRAQ
+16 AALRGRKLPRRSRVQ

-45 YLVGLSISGYANEFY
+45 YLVGLSVSGSANEFY
-60 SAAAQAGSTNWWS
+60 SSAAQAGSTNWWS

-130 RRQFGHR
+130 RRQFGHLA
-137 TGLLAGAAL
+137 GLLAGAAL

-202 CGFAFLTKQLQAF
+202 CGVAFLTKQLQAF

-299 AGGSGTGSTTIST
+299 AGGASGTGSTTIST

-434 VVLLRRSEWIWALRP
+434 VVLLRRSDWIWALRP

-464 LWHRAAKPARAATA
+464 LWHRAARPARAATA
-478 EPAAGEKNATPAAAP
+478 EPTADEKDATPAAAA
-493 SAAPQHLAGGRPADP
+493 SAAPQHLAGGRPANP

-563 GGMGSGP
+563 GGMGTM
-570 GGMGNTGS
+570 GGGA
-578 NGGQGTGS
+578 
-586 QTTGTGTGTTNG
+586 
-598 NGNSTGTNAS
+598 GTNAPL
-608 SGNTPSA
+608 GNMPSA

-628 PTANGTGTG
+628 PAA
-637 TTNGTGSGNANGI
+637 NGTGSGNANGI

-668 GGGKGGMGGLLGGS
+668 GGGSGGRGGMGGLLGGS

-693 LQKNSDGYRWVAATT
+693 LQKNSDSYRWVAATT

-717 LATECSVMPVGGFNG
+717 LATECSVMPIGGFNG

>member
-8 RSRAPWGL
+8 GSRAPRGL
-16 AALRGRKLPRRSRAQ
+16 AALRGRKLPRRSRVQ

-45 YLVGLSISGYANEFY
+45 YLVGLSVSGYANEFY

-116 IMGVLAVWLLYATV
+116 IMGVLAVWLLYATI
-130 RRQFGHR
+130 RRQFGHLA
-137 TGLLAGAAL
+137 GLLAGAAL

-299 AGGSGTGSTTIST
+299 AGGASGTGSTTIST

-434 VVLLRRSEWIWALRP
+434 VVLLRRSDWIWALRP

-464 LWHRAAKPARAATA
+464 LWHRAARPSRAATA
-478 EPAAGEKNATPAAAP
+478 EPVAGEKNATPAAAT

-563 GGMGSGP
+563 GGMGTM
-570 GGMGNTGS
+570 GGGA
-578 NGGQGTGS
+578 
-586 QTTGTGTGTTNG
+586 
-598 NGNSTGTNAS
+598 GTNAPL
-608 SGNTPSA
+608 GNMPSA

-628 PTANGTGTG
+628 PAA
-637 TTNGTGSGNANGI
+637 NGTGSGNANGI

-693 LQKNSDGYRWVAATT
+693 LQKNSDSYRWVAATT

-717 LATECSVMPVGGFNG
+717 LATECSVMPIGGFNG